1 MMKTIKNPNKN
12 GRPPKD
18 SAERK
23 QQKVTVKMTMQDYR
37 TFGFKARMAN
47 ITMSEYIRRLIH
59 SSEVK
64 QRLSPEHLGY
74 VRQIAG
80 MANNLNQI
88 AKRANTAGYLEAHQD
103 CRTMIIQLDG
113 LVKRITE

>member
-1 MMKTIKNPNKN
+1 
-12 GRPPKD
+12 
-18 SAERK
+18 
-23 QQKVTVKMTMQDYR
+23 MTLKKYH
-37 TFGFKARMAN
+37 TFSFKACMAN

-88 AKRANTAGYLEAHQD
+88 AKRANTAGYSEVHQD
-103 CRTMIIQLDG
+103 CRAMISQLDN
-113 LVKRITE
+113 LL

>member
-1 MMKTIKNPNKN
+1 MKTIKNQNKN
-12 GRPPKD
+12 GRPPKNIT
-18 SAERK
+18 EKK
-23 QQKVTVKMTMQDYR
+23 QQKVTVKMTVKEYR
-37 TFGFKARMAN
+37 TFSFKARMAN

-74 VRQIAG
+74 VRQISG

-88 AKRANTAGYLEAHQD
+88 AKRANTAGYSEVHQD
-103 CRTMIIQLDG
+103 CRAMIIQLDN